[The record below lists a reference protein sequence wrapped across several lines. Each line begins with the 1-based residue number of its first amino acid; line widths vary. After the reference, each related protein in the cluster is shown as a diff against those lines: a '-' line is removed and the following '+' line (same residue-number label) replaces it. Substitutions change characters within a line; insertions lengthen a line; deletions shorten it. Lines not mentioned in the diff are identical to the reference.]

1 MIFHSHAYKTHFHK
15 KCCALGLILKV
26 RVLWTRKWP
35 VEAIYTASIKTFSVS
50 RIFYSKFGVVFLF
63 QFLHKVHFISRKVAL
78 EIKRFDQFTLACS
91 SNYFYFKKILYRRTS
106 VSREHVSMEF
116 NCRRISVIAHRSV
129 SDKLAID
136 SLVLLVCGLSLIT
149 PKIEKDCLAN
159 CFQSKICKW

>member
-1 MIFHSHAYKTHFHK
+1 M
-15 KCCALGLILKV
+15 
-26 RVLWTRKWP
+26 
-35 VEAIYTASIKTFSVS
+35 
-50 RIFYSKFGVVFLF
+50 FLF

-106 VSREHVSMEF
+106 VSREHVSKEF

-159 CFQSKICKW
+159 CFQSKICK